1 MVGVETAKSEVN
13 TDAQWSNL
21 SVTYGRNDDVVQKG
35 TEGDGETGREW
46 DGEQTKE
53 EEGYHPQADE
63 GVERKGDFNRKRER
77 EKAAFW
83 YIRYESISG

>member
-1 MVGVETAKSEVN
+1 MTSAKNFTDRKLILQLQWKSVNNQSGMFGVETAKSEVN

-46 DGEQTKE
+46 DGEQ
-53 EEGYHPQADE
+53 A
-63 GVERKGDFNRKRER
+63 
-77 EKAAFW
+77 
-83 YIRYESISG
+83 